1 MMEMIWVNKTIED
14 FHNELVETI
23 LKVKTKE
30 DLLTF
35 NSILEK
41 RKEWIE
47 NYNNDDKRE
56 LLLYILEKDKE
67 INKLLE
73 EKKKTI
79 MEKLLQEEEQDRN
92 RGTYKLYE

>member
-1 MMEMIWVNKTIED
+1 MNKMIED
-14 FHNELVETI
+14 YHNELVETI

-35 NSILEK
+35 NEILEK

-47 NYNNDDKRE
+47 NYNNDDKKE
-56 LLLYILEKDKE
+56 ILLFILEKDKE
-67 INKLLE
+67 IHTLLE

-79 MEKLLQEEEQDRN
+79 MEKLMQEEEQDRN